1 MILFLARAW
10 ILWSEGGLFYSP
22 GLDYAIYGASAEV
35 VAESGWPSLYDKE
48 AHTQAFASGYR
59 AAWTGATRPTF
70 VAWPYPAPFL
80 LPFFATNLLGHLGG
94 FVAWTLLNILLYAAI
109 VRGLARPR
117 RTDPLTSLAPFAF
130 LPFLSISIS
139 ASS

>member
-10 ILWSEGGLFYSP
+10 ILWAESGLFYSP

-48 AHTQAFASGYR
+48 AHTQAFARWLSGGLDR
-59 AAWTGATRPTF
+59 SDPSTF

-109 VRGLARPR
+109 VRGLAGPG
-117 RTDPLTSLAPFAF
+117 AP
-130 LPFLSISIS
+130 IR
-139 ASS
+139 